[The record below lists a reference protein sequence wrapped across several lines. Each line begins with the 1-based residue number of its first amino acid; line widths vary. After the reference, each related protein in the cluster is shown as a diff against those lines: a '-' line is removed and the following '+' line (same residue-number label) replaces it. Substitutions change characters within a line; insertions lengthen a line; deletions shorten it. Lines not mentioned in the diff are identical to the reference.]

1 MTEPHPILAAF
12 QAASGP
18 LKMTDPISSLLHG
31 EIIDLDPETGSAL
44 LAFTPDERF
53 KQGGGIIHGGII
65 STMLDSVLALAAFT
79 RLRAGQSFATV
90 SLTTHFLRQALPGRH
105 LASARLDRMGARMIF
120 ASGELRREGDDTP
133 LATATAVMAMTR
145 T

>member
-1 MTEPHPILAAF
+1 MIEPHPILAVF

-18 LKMTDPISSLLHG
+18 LKMTDPISSLLNG
-31 EIIDLDPETGSAL
+31 EIVDLDPETGSAL
-44 LAFTPDERF
+44 LAFAPDERF
-53 KQGGGIIHGGII
+53 KQGGGIIHGGIV
-65 STMLDSVLALAAFT
+65 STMLDTVLALAAFT

-120 ASGELRREGDDTP
+120 ASGELRREGEDTP